1 MTLPW
6 SQVLEVLELVAME
19 VLVVSSD
26 DKRLK
31 ALNGGHPVMFTPSE
45 QL

>member
-6 SQVLEVLELVAME
+6 SQVLAVLELVAME

-31 ALNGGHPVMFTPSE
+31 VLNGGHPFISTPSE